1 MNTTTTTSTLP
12 QKYGPS
18 VPYIIFQ
25 PFNLVTFLS
34 VFSPIV
40 LIAIVISYSLF
51 YQNAKG
57 FVYLGFLLAMLVLR
71 NIILQAFGVEKH
83 KDPCDIVRYTDYGN
97 VTFTTFV
104 FGFTLVYLLLPMFQS
119 GVINWMLVAFLIFY
133 VLFDLGIK
141 IVRGCLDFSKQMS
154 SVIGDFVGGG
164 LLAMGIVFLMY
175 AGNSDRFL
183 FFADQTANGTIC
195 SRPKS
200 QTFRCAVYKNGELVT
215 STTTN

>member
-1 MNTTTTTSTLP
+1 
-12 QKYGPS
+12 
-18 VPYIIFQ
+18 
-25 PFNLVTFLS
+25 
-34 VFSPIV
+34 
-40 LIAIVISYSLF
+40 
-51 YQNAKG
+51 
-57 FVYLGFLLAMLVLR
+57 
-71 NIILQAFGVEKH
+71 
-83 KDPCDIVRYTDYGN
+83 
-97 VTFTTFV
+97 
-104 FGFTLVYLLLPMFQS
+104 
-119 GVINWMLVAFLIFY
+119 MLVAFLIFY

-141 IVRGCLDFSKQMS
+141 VIRGCLDFSKQMS
-154 SVIGDFVGGG
+154 AVIGDFIGGG